1 MEARARVLVVG
12 AGPVGLMTAL
22 HLTRHGVPVQVVD
35 QSQRSAAKS
44 FAVALHPRTVALLAS
59 SGVVEPLRWQG
70 HSFARVAVFAR
81 GRRQALLTMPVDG
94 ELAHG
99 GLTLPQDVLR
109 TAIEAELRA
118 AGVEVDYGW
127 RLASLEQ
134 TTGEV
139 RCHLEADG
147 APAHAPR
154 AAAGAARTVV
164 AAFVVGA
171 DGFQSSVRS
180 ALGITLIKLAPER
193 PFAFFDVPQA
203 PPAGNTAELAFGGHA
218 SAMYPL
224 RGELTRYTF
233 ELPSEPLRPLGVN
246 ELNELRRA
254 RMPWHGSGV
263 ERIEWSGVRSFQPA
277 LAERLGRGR
286 VWLVG
291 DACHV
296 ASPIGA
302 QSLNVGLREAREL
315 ANGLCDCLGGR
326 ELEHLTCGYAE
337 QRRIEWHRLLAIGTK
352 ASFAGR
358 TPTWASEHLQ
368 QLLASLPASGDDL
381 DDLLAQIGINLL

>member
-12 AGPVGLMTAL
+12 AGPVGLMAAL
-22 HLTRHGVPVQVVD
+22 HLARRDVRVQVID
-35 QSQRSAAKS
+35 RSERSAVKS
-44 FAVALHPRTVALLAS
+44 FAVVLHPRTVALL
-59 SGVVEPLRWQG
+59 GELGIIEPLRWQG

-109 TAIEAELRA
+109 TALEAELRA
-118 AGVEVDYGW
+118 AGVEVEYGW
-127 RLASLEQ
+127 RLASVEQ
-134 TTGEV
+134 TAGEV
-139 RCHLEADG
+139 HCRIEDG
-147 APAHAPR
+147 RPPAEEH
-154 AAAGAARTVV
+154 AAARASQTLV
-164 AAFVVGA
+164 AEFVIGA

-180 ALGITLIKLAPER
+180 AVGIAFVKLAPER
-193 PFAFFDVPQA
+193 PFAFFDVPEP
-203 PPAGNTAELAFGGHA
+203 PPAGNTAELAFGEHA
-218 SAMYPL
+218 STMYPL
-224 RGELTRYTF
+224 RGELTRYSF
-233 ELPSEPLRPLGVN
+233 ELPSAPVRPLGPS

-254 RMPWHGSGV
+254 RMPWHASNV

-291 DACHV
+291 DAAHV
-296 ASPIGA
+296 ASPTGA

-315 ANGLCDCLGGR
+315 VNGVCDCLAGR
-326 ELEHLTCGYAE
+326 ELEHLTRGYAE
-337 QRRIEWHRLLAIGTK
+337 QRRVEWHRLLSVGTK

-358 TPTWASEHLQ
+358 TPSWASEHVRE
-368 QLLASLPASGDDL
+368 LLGCLPASGDDL
-381 DDLLAQIGINLL
+381 DDLLAQLGINLW